1 MVELLRSVLDSFCLL
16 LNIGKENKIIED
28 FTMQYKLSSSLET
41 SVLIELLKPLQKL
54 HTDVMKLQDC
64 ITVSSAPQMETIKV
78 DEDNAEL
85 IQIKATRSE
94 LERRI
99 TAFISRKRKEVDEWN
114 LREFCNHAPEDEYNQ
129 SWGDGERT
137 TCARVDAPLIPR
149 SVGKNRVKV
158 SRVDN
163 KWGPQTQLHHHV
175 IDIKRQESSERIVHQ
190 DSELPESVEERLR
203 NLESHLK
210 VKAGQPVSPDVYRR
224 LKVLEDKI
232 LFLEGLSPSYMS
244 MVPSVH
250 SEGNSKN
257 KTEVERKYENWKMS
271 DIEKRILILQ
281 ETLRKKAEK

>member
-1 MVELLRSVLDSFCLL
+1 MVELLRGVFDSFCLL
-16 LNIGKENKIIED
+16 LSIGKEKKIIED
-28 FTMQYKLSSSLET
+28 FTMQYKLSYNLET

-54 HTDVMKLQDC
+54 HTEITKLQDS
-64 ITVSSAPQMETIKV
+64 IAVSPIPQMEARKV

-85 IQIKATRSE
+85 IQIK

-114 LREFCNHAPEDEYNQ
+114 LREFCNHALEEEYNQ
-129 SWGDGERT
+129 SWEDGERT

-163 KWGPQTQLHHHV
+163 KWGPQTQLHHQV
-175 IDIKRQESSERIVHQ
+175 IDNKRQESSEHIVYQ
-190 DSELPESVEERLR
+190 DSDMPESVEERLR

-210 VKAGQPVSPDVYRR
+210 LKAGQPVSQDVYRR

-244 MVPSVH
+244 VVPSVH

-271 DIEKRILILQ
+271 DIEKRIFILQ
-281 ETLRKKAEK
+281 ETLRRKTEK